1 MQLNKDGT
9 FQTPQF
15 VLPAFYL
22 KYVVSKPKSQCDIMF
37 SFQSHKKYYTTAF
50 YRLLT
55 IQSEV
60 SVPRLTQRLLPVH
73 GLDVHQ
79 AWQVGAHRDGV
90 GPGALVR
97 SLDAAALPVRPVD
110 VGPQQGQT
118 VRVLDWSHKGATVL
132 PIQVGRFDTLEGTT
146 R

>member
-1 MQLNKDGT
+1 MT
-9 FQTPQF
+9 
-15 VLPAFYL
+15 
-22 KYVVSKPKSQCDIMF
+22 
-37 SFQSHKKYYTTAF
+37 
-50 YRLLT
+50 
-55 IQSEV
+55 
-60 SVPRLTQRLLPVH
+60 VPRLTQRLLPVH

-118 VRVLDWSHKGATVL
+118 IRVLDRSHKGATVL
-132 PIQVGRFDTLEGTT
+132 PVQVGCLDTLEGT
-146 R
+146 RR